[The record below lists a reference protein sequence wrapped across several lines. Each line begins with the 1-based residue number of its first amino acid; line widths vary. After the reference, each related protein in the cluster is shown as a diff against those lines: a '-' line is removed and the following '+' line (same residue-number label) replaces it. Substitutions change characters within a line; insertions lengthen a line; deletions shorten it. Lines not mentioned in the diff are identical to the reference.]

1 MAERGGDDGL
11 LARVIGMLAAAMG
24 PLDRPS
30 PSARSPFSPSSPT
43 PRVYRAASVLAL
55 ELGIGT
61 VDDYEPAPPEL
72 CTVVTVQSKYD
83 LLRLA
88 GQKKRAEQDAQAL
101 RTRRRRPSFL
111 PKELERIEIALKQQD
126 AKRQQAA
133 FLAPSWPPAGRRMT
147 LRRRSTLL
155 HGQGVST
162 EDGSNK
168 TVTARCLH
176 SPHHPSPWCYHYV
189 YVSAT
194 PPLLYLTHYY
204 TPFPS
209 SLSAPTYH
217 PATLS
222 PSPFNYTHPH
232 PRPQAIEQ
240 LRDTLV
246 QHAARLAD
254 LFRQWDHWNEGSDG
268 TVSKSAF
275 RRAMVNVDLCVPRMA
290 VRARSHT

>member
-1 MAERGGDDGL
+1 
-11 LARVIGMLAAAMG
+11 MLAAAMG

-30 PSARSPFSPSSPT
+30 PSARSPSSPSSPT

-111 PKELERIEIALKQQD
+111 PKELERIETALKQQD

-168 TVTARCLH
+168 TVTA
-176 SPHHPSPWCYHYV
+176 
-189 YVSAT
+189 
-194 PPLLYLTHYY
+194 PLLTFTTSPLPLVLPLRLRLCHASPTIPYALLH
-204 TPFPS
+204 PFPLLTLS
-209 SLSAPTYH
+209 SHLPPGY
-217 PATLS
+217 PFPLTLQLYS
-222 PSPFNYTHPH
+222 PSPP
-232 PRPQAIEQ
+232 
-240 LRDTLV
+240 
-246 QHAARLAD
+246 AAGD
-254 LFRQWDHWNEGSDG
+254 
-268 TVSKSAF
+268 
-275 RRAMVNVDLCVPRMA
+275 RAA
-290 VRARSHT
+290 A

>member
-30 PSARSPFSPSSPT
+30 PSARSPSSPSSPT

-61 VDDYEPAPPEL
+61 LDDYEPAPPEL
-72 CTVVTVQSKYD
+72 CTAVTVQSKYD

-111 PKELERIEIALKQQD
+111 PKELERIETALKQKD

-189 YVSAT
+189 SAT

-204 TPFPS
+204 TP
-209 SLSAPTYH
+209 
-217 PATLS
+217 LS
-222 PSPFNYTHPH
+222 PPHSQLPPTTRLPFPPH
-232 PRPQAIEQ
+232 PSTI
-240 LRDTLV
+240 LTLTPGRRRSSSCV
-246 QHAARLAD
+246 TR
-254 LFRQWDHWNEGSDG
+254 SCS
-268 TVSKSAF
+268 T
-275 RRAMVNVDLCVPRMA
+275 RRASPTSSASGTTGTRA
-290 VRARSHT
+290 ATAPSRRARSDAPW